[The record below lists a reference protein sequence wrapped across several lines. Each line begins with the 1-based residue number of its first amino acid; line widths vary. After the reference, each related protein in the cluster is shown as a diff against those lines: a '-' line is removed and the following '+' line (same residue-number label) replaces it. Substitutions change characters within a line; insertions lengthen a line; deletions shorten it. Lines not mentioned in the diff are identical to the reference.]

1 MTIALLLLVLGLALI
16 VAEVFL
22 PSFGVLSVLATAAIV
37 GALALA
43 FQEGT
48 RTGVSFLV
56 ATSVLVPTTIL
67 LGFRVFPR
75 TPMGKRMIPGGLTFE
90 SQASF
95 DERDLELPGAEGT
108 LESPCRPAGV
118 ARLAE
123 RRVDVV
129 TRGEWLESGARV
141 RVLEVQGNRVVV
153 TRIDNG

>member
-22 PSFGVLSVLATAAIV
+22 PSLGVLSVLATAAIV
-37 GALALA
+37 GALVLA
-43 FQEGT
+43 FQEGQ
-48 RTGVSFLV
+48 RTGVGFLI
-56 ATSVLVPTTIL
+56 ATSVLVPATIL

-75 TPMGKRMIPGGLTFE
+75 TPIGKRMIPGGLSFA

-95 DERDLELPGAEGT
+95 DERDLGLPGAEGT

-153 TRIDNG
+153 ARIENG

>member
-1 MTIALLLLVLGLALI
+1 
-16 VAEVFL
+16 
-22 PSFGVLSVLATAAIV
+22 
-37 GALALA
+37 
-43 FQEGT
+43 
-48 RTGVSFLV
+48 
-56 ATSVLVPTTIL
+56 
-67 LGFRVFPR
+67 VFPK
-75 TPMGKRMIPGGLTFE
+75 TPFGKRLIPGGLTFA

-95 DERDLELPGAEGT
+95 DERDLALTGAEGT

-153 TRIDNG
+153 TRIENG

>member
-1 MTIALLLLVLGLALI
+1 VTFALLLLVLGLALI

-22 PSFGVLSVLATAAIV
+22 PSLGVLAVLATAAIV
-37 GALALA
+37 GALVLA
-43 FQEGT
+43 FQESA

-56 ATSVLVPTTIL
+56 ATSVCVPATIL
-67 LGFRVFPR
+67 LGFRIFPR
-75 TPMGKRMIPGGLTFE
+75 TPIGKRMIPGGLSFA
-90 SQASF
+90 SQPSF
-95 DERDLELPGAEGT
+95 DERDLGLPGAVGT

-153 TRIDNG
+153 TRIENG